1 MLRRSK
7 KKLQTD
13 EIEQALDVRE
23 SMGAEV
29 REILGQEEELDIP
42 IEHKSHKKKS
52 RGYVA
57 VAYFFVLIFI
67 SLIGY
72 MIYFNVSLREGV
84 MRSPYNKR
92 QNAMNDF
99 ITRGDIVSSDGETL
113 ATTQQAGDGTE
124 YRVYPLG
131 RMYAHVIGY
140 DTHGK
145 SGLETVANSDLMTSH
160 DDILTRIK
168 NDFRNRKNMGD
179 TVVATVDSGLQYTAY
194 AYLGDR
200 QGAVVAI
207 DPDTGAVLAMVSKPD
222 FDPNQ
227 VRSNW
232 DAIINEEG
240 SSVLVNRATQGRYPP
255 GSTFKVVTSLAYLR
269 KHGLNPNSFSYNC
282 EGEITDGSHTIH
294 CFQGAVHGEENL
306 VDALKNSCNSAYAS
320 IGLEVGAD
328 ALNAAAESVLFN
340 KSLPSAGLPSNAS
353 SFNLNRSSGRP
364 LTMQTAIGQ
373 GNTLTSPLHMALLAS
388 AISNDGEVM
397 TPYIKQEVLSA
408 KGEVINTTSPKKY
421 KKILSSEEATVLK
434 SMMEYTA
441 ANAYGPFMGTSYTV
455 GAKTGSADYIK
466 SNGAEA
472 THSWVISFAEK
483 DGKKIAVAVVIEDSG
498 TGLEAAVPVAKSI
511 MDVYYSR

>member
-113 ATTQQAGDGTE
+113 ATTQQTGDGTE

-168 NDFRNRKNMGD
+168 NDFRRK
-179 TVVATVDSGLQYTAY
+179 
-194 AYLGDR
+194 
-200 QGAVVAI
+200 
-207 DPDTGAVLAMVSKPD
+207 PK
-222 FDPNQ
+222 
-227 VRSNW
+227 NW
-232 DAIINEEG
+232 A
-240 SSVLVNRATQGRYPP
+240 
-255 GSTFKVVTSLAYLR
+255 
-269 KHGLNPNSFSYNC
+269 
-282 EGEITDGSHTIH
+282 
-294 CFQGAVHGEENL
+294 
-306 VDALKNSCNSAYAS
+306 
-320 IGLEVGAD
+320 
-328 ALNAAAESVLFN
+328 
-340 KSLPSAGLPSNAS
+340 
-353 SFNLNRSSGRP
+353 
-364 LTMQTAIGQ
+364 
-373 GNTLTSPLHMALLAS
+373 
-388 AISNDGEVM
+388 
-397 TPYIKQEVLSA
+397 
-408 KGEVINTTSPKKY
+408 
-421 KKILSSEEATVLK
+421 
-434 SMMEYTA
+434 
-441 ANAYGPFMGTSYTV
+441 
-455 GAKTGSADYIK
+455 
-466 SNGAEA
+466 
-472 THSWVISFAEK
+472 
-483 DGKKIAVAVVIEDSG
+483 
-498 TGLEAAVPVAKSI
+498 
-511 MDVYYSR
+511 